1 MSSIKKR
8 KTLRPIAAANPNTV
22 LPQKCKD
29 TVRSHI
35 NSVYVGT
42 IIWIYDPAYSNE
54 GQLMTVHWVIDQGP
68 FVTLHDEQRS
78 DFVSLKYKIFVV
90 DHRLVKPSIF
100 DSH

>member
-1 MSSIKKR
+1 
-8 KTLRPIAAANPNTV
+8 
-22 LPQKCKD
+22 
-29 TVRSHI
+29 
-35 NSVYVGT
+35 
-42 IIWIYDPAYSNE
+42 
-54 GQLMTVHWVIDQGP
+54 MTVHWVIDQGP